1 MSKKNWIFIKRGLS
15 EDPKHR
21 ERIGMSIW
29 LFMHICDA
37 ADWET
42 GRVYDWRDKEIGID
56 MTLSTNTVREWRQ
69 KLADL
74 GYITCE
80 QKQHCLEII
89 IHNWN
94 NPHQY
99 DTPKINV
106 KQGDV
111 YALPSNQK
119 KVEGKPQGEPQAL
132 DAPIV
137 NPVPFIESSSSSQSL
152 STTTTREITAEV
164 FKVYT
169 SEIGL
174 LTPFISDA
182 IGSYLDEV
190 PYEWIIEAIHLAGTN
205 NKRNWAYCEAI
216 LKRWKVE
223 GKTALPPKQNYRSG
237 NPKTQRPRD
246 PQPELSPI
254 ELEKAKEVAKGLL
267 VLQ

>member
-21 ERIGMSIW
+21 EKMGMAIW

-106 KQGDV
+106 NQGNAHV
-111 YALPSNQK
+111 SPSNEK
-119 KVEGKPQGEPQAL
+119 KAEGKPQGKPQAL
-132 DAPIV
+132 DESRA
-137 NPVPFIESSSSSQSL
+137 NPTPFIESSSSSS
-152 STTTTREITAEV
+152 SPSEGTAAV
-164 FKVYT
+164 FKTYT

-174 LTPFISDA
+174 ITSKIADSINDLLDHGTP
-182 IGSYLDEV
+182 
-190 PYEWIIEAIHLAGTN
+190 PEWITEALEISSKQNH
-205 NKRNWAYCEAI
+205 RSWAYAEAI
-216 LKRWKVE
+216 LKRWTVE
-223 GKTALPPKQNYRSG
+223 GKGDKRRQGSPERHLP
-237 NPKTQRPRD
+237 TVA
-246 PQPELSPI
+246 
-254 ELEKAKEVAKGLL
+254 ELEAAGML
-267 VLQ
+267 